1 MKQFKRFLIAMVV
14 VCAAV
19 FTLVACNEKAK
30 VTFDYNGGS
39 GENYTVETTVD
50 ELLAMPEE
58 PVRAGYAFNG
68 WKNGD
73 AFWTFTKDKVAGD
86 MTLKADWTK
95 TYTVTYTLGG
105 AEGAAPAAVTVKMGE
120 KVSLPSAPAV
130 DGQEFMGWKVGETTK
145 AAGEEVEVTED
156 LTVTALW
163 NKLCDVTYSL
173 GEFEGYAPAAEVVDF
188 GTELTLPAAP
198 AVKGYTFK
206 GWKVGDAVKA
216 AGSKI
221 TVETDLAITA
231 TYEINTYTVNYY
243 GYYGELLESEKVTY
257 GEAAKYDGTPEGS
270 GNIFVGFLGWSE
282 TEALKAVD
290 RDMDVYSLWGY
301 PQSDD
306 KYFTFVESGDGY
318 LVQAADDIADA
329 FDGSVIYLPA
339 EHNGKVVKGIV
350 SFEKNDELQ
359 SGAFAN
365 LPASTVVIP
374 SSYKTIG
381 DYAFYKNTN
390 IETVL
395 FDGKGL
401 TSIGNYAFYDT
412 ENLSDITFPATLET
426 INSYAFAYTGS
437 IANNATGEGDDL
449 SKLTELKV
457 EEGSA
462 LKTIGVRAF
471 AYAGFTSLEIPASVE
486 VIDDYAFY
494 VARGLTSV
502 KFAEN
507 GKLTTI
513 GEYAFSGNDGASWTG
528 STAGLLR
535 TVEIPASVKTL
546 ELGAFFRQ
554 QFESVILHEG
564 LETVGDRA
572 FGASATKYNTV
583 KTLVIPA
590 SVKTIGEY
598 AFRCWGGVTDIA
610 FNEGTKLSSIGDYAF
625 YECSSLETIEIPNTV
640 TYIGEKAFYNAYAL
654 TGMTFAEGNNEVG
667 LEFAEQA
674 IAYSNRLAL
683 NPMKSFEFPARTTK
697 IGQNVFYNRLGLT
710 SIAFEKGGVLDL
722 EIGELA
728 FSQSSSASNSISTT
742 STLAVTPVTSLEIPA
757 RTTKIGKGAFYG
769 MIKLETLTF
778 EEGSKLTEIPTHMVL
793 GCVSLKTLVLPEKL
807 ETIGNYAFETN
818 DKAIKYYEYTEEEG
832 AGKTT
837 SKTFDH
843 IGNNVLTAVTL
854 PASLTK
860 IGSYNF
866 KNMLALNTVVFQEGT
881 GDLTIDTLSFAIYNT
896 IKDTEEVKRAEL
908 SITFNKNLT
917 EIGAQVFSNTNLKS
931 VTFPEGAKLTTIGQK
946 AFSITATAGVPAPS
960 ITTIALPASLKTLD
974 ATVFIGYDNLA
985 AFTVVGQGALSAE
998 NGALYMTEGADK
1010 YLFRLPP
1017 AYAQTEL
1024 TISGVAGVSANAV
1037 NNVDGITKITV
1048 ENVKKLGDGCFA
1060 DLPSLET
1067 VVLRGVEEYGTG
1079 IFENDTALTDVTLP
1093 DGLTVVPEAMFK
1105 GCTALT
1111 EFDFSKITEVQNS
1124 AFYKTGIAAAVMPNL
1139 TALGSSAFN
1148 SCTNLTEVDLGKVTE
1163 LGTNIFQSCTS
1174 LTAIDLTDITS
1185 IGANVFS
1192 GCSKLSDVKWGAF
1205 TDIPASAFKGTAIT
1219 SVNLP
1224 NVETV
1229 GNSAFADCKS
1239 LAAVSLPN
1247 ATKLDTKAFHNCEV
1261 LATVSVPKVAELGTN
1276 VFQNNKAL
1284 KAIDLPS
1291 TVTEITGYMFGGCV
1305 ALESFTV
1312 PASVTTIAA
1321 YAFNGCKALKTLVLE
1336 GDAVKTLDNKNA
1348 FTNTPFKTAD
1358 SGAKIVVKAELLEDY
1373 KIAKNWVDYAA
1384 YLQAAAA
1391 E

>member
-14 VCAAV
+14 VCAAA

-350 SFEKNDELQ
+350 SFEENDELQ

-426 INSYAFAYTGS
+426 IYSYAFAYTGD
-437 IANNATGEGDDL
+437 IENNATGEGDDL
-449 SKLTELKV
+449 SKLTEFKV

-513 GEYAFSGNDGASWTG
+513 GEYAFSGYNGVNYNKVY
-528 STAGLLR
+528 AGLL
-535 TVEIPASVKTL
+535 TSVDVPQSVKIL
-546 ELGAFFRQ
+546 KEGAFFRQ
-554 QFESVILHEG
+554 QFENITLHEG
-564 LETVGDRA
+564 LMEIGDKA
-572 FGASATKYNTV
+572 FASTKLEYNTV
-583 KTLVIPA
+583 GAVQIPS
-590 SVKTIGEY
+590 SVTYIGVD
-598 AFRCWGGVTDIA
+598 AFRFCSFTSVA
-610 FNEGTKLSSIGDYAF
+610 FAENSKLETINDQAF
-625 YECSSLETIEIPNTV
+625 YGCSLLKTIEIPNTV

-654 TGMTFAEGNNEVG
+654 TGMTFAEGDNEVG

-674 IAYSNRLAL
+674 IAYSDRKAL

-697 IGQNVFYNRLGLT
+697 IGKNIFYYRLGLEIIT
-710 SIAFEKGGVLDL
+710 FEEGGTLPL
-722 EIGELA
+722 AIGDFA
-728 FSQSSSASNSISTT
+728 FSNATGTSNASKAQAFMPVK
-742 STLAVTPVTSLEIPA
+742 TLTIPA
-757 RTTKIGKGAFYG
+757 RTTEIGQGAFYA
-769 MIKLETLTF
+769 MMELETLVF
-778 EEGSKLTEIPTHMVL
+778 EEGCELMELPNYMAFGCVNLKTIIWPANLQTIGQSAFDMYTSELKYYEYTVAEGVGAATEKTREYIGNKVLSSLSFPASLQEIGQYNFRNVTDLTKVVFADGTENLIFGTGTFYTTFAYAGPELSVTFSANIYEIGSQFFANKNLTGITFPAGSRLSSIGRQAFSVVTSGASIPAFDTITLPSTVTSLFGDTTSGFKGNAFYGYINLKKFEVVGSDGPLSAENGLLYMSDETGAKKLYRVPNGYAPVDGVLTISDIAGVAANAVNHNANISEIVVSNVDSLDDYCFAGMTGLTSATINGVETIGTGIFMEDVLLQTFITDENFTVVPASMFKGCTNFAQFNYFANVTEIGGTAFSGAAITGEVTMPKLVKL
-793 GCVSLKTLVLPEKL
+793 GASAFLNCKGITAVTLGANTETIGNSAFQGCSSLKTLVIEGNKVK
-807 ETIGNYAFETN
+807 TIGN
-818 DKAIKYYEYTEEEG
+818 I
-832 AGKTT
+832 
-837 SKTFDH
+837 
-843 IGNNVLTAVTL
+843 NVL
-854 PASLTK
+854 
-860 IGSYNF
+860 
-866 KNMLALNTVVFQEGT
+866 
-881 GDLTIDTLSFAIYNT
+881 
-896 IKDTEEVKRAEL
+896 
-908 SITFNKNLT
+908 
-917 EIGAQVFSNTNLKS
+917 
-931 VTFPEGAKLTTIGQK
+931 
-946 AFSITATAGVPAPS
+946 
-960 ITTIALPASLKTLD
+960 
-974 ATVFIGYDNLA
+974 
-985 AFTVVGQGALSAE
+985 
-998 NGALYMTEGADK
+998 
-1010 YLFRLPP
+1010 
-1017 AYAQTEL
+1017 
-1024 TISGVAGVSANAV
+1024 
-1037 NNVDGITKITV
+1037 
-1048 ENVKKLGDGCFA
+1048 
-1060 DLPSLET
+1060 
-1067 VVLRGVEEYGTG
+1067 
-1079 IFENDTALTDVTLP
+1079 
-1093 DGLTVVPEAMFK
+1093 
-1105 GCTALT
+1105 
-1111 EFDFSKITEVQNS
+1111 NS
-1124 AFYKTGIAAAVMPNL
+1124 
-1139 TALGSSAFN
+1139 
-1148 SCTNLTEVDLGKVTE
+1148 
-1163 LGTNIFQSCTS
+1163 
-1174 LTAIDLTDITS
+1174 
-1185 IGANVFS
+1185 
-1192 GCSKLSDVKWGAF
+1192 
-1205 TDIPASAFKGTAIT
+1205 
-1219 SVNLP
+1219 
-1224 NVETV
+1224 
-1229 GNSAFADCKS
+1229 
-1239 LAAVSLPN
+1239 
-1247 ATKLDTKAFHNCEV
+1247 
-1261 LATVSVPKVAELGTN
+1261 
-1276 VFQNNKAL
+1276 
-1284 KAIDLPS
+1284 
-1291 TVTEITGYMFGGCV
+1291 
-1305 ALESFTV
+1305 
-1312 PASVTTIAA
+1312 
-1321 YAFNGCKALKTLVLE
+1321 
-1336 GDAVKTLDNKNA
+1336 
-1348 FTNTPFKTAD
+1348 TPFKDAD
-1358 SGAKIVVKAELLEDY
+1358 SGAKIVVKKELVEAYKADEKWSSYADY
-1373 KIAKNWVDYAA
+1373 FV
-1384 YLQAAAA
+1384 AA